1 MISCEYDD
9 CMHGSCPSCK
19 RAKASSDNKGKRKF
33 QPARRTP
40 NPRFKTTTSTNFT
53 LDNIAIKFLE
63 EMCANDNLNRSRFL
77 SKLLIEEAE
86 RRGYI
91 GTVLSLEG

>member
-1 MISCEYDD
+1 M
-9 CMHGSCPSCK
+9 
-19 RAKASSDNKGKRKF
+19 
-33 QPARRTP
+33 
-40 NPRFKTTTSTNFT
+40 
-53 LDNIAIKFLE
+53 DNIALKFLE